1 MTTFAEIIS
10 NVEKK
15 NDLQRQVLAQSIQ
28 PFFAAMQAQAN
39 YKEQK
44 KRADAEMAE
53 RNAKYYND
61 QQELSKTG
69 VPTPNMS
76 VNVQDQYWQ
85 KQYSEKTRKDGLRN
99 QIQQLGM
106 EDQYNLFM
114 KNNPNADIDTAWSV
128 VSKFVD
134 AETIDKSAKTLGTEG
149 YKMYQTILAK
159 TKDPATALADTKN
172 AMAEKEAQAKYQQD
186 LALIYARKDGDGGTP
201 EPKPATPTQV
211 ANTTTDL
218 EKARFELRQYEK
230 SGYTEGNGD
239 KALNVKINGSSAKYS
254 NGWSEKGGMWYDQN
268 GKAVKPNKNGE
279 YDEKVSP
286 IIKSMVALRNKA
298 QAYND
303 KLRFNI
309 KQAKT
314 KQNIVAPVEGSP
326 TTTNNSTL
334 DDLLGDY

>member
-1 MTTFAEIIS
+1 MTTFAEIIG

-15 NDLQRQVLAQSIQ
+15 NNLQRQVLAQSIQ
-28 PFFAAMQAQAN
+28 PFFAAMQAQAV
-39 YKEQK
+39 YREQK
-44 KRADAEMAE
+44 KRADAEMAQ
-53 RNAKYYND
+53 RNTEYYNA
-61 QQELSKTG
+61 QQKLTETG
-69 VPTPNMS
+69 VPTPDMPIPI
-76 VNVQDQYWQ
+76 QEQYFQ
-85 KQYSEKTRKDGLRN
+85 KLYTEKTRKEQRLN
-99 QIQQLGM
+99 MIQQLGM

-172 AMAEKEAQAKYQQD
+172 AMAEKEAQAKYKQD
-186 LALIYARKDGDGGTP
+186 LALIYARNAGSGGTP
-201 EPKPATPTQV
+201 EPKPATRPQMADTQLGL
-211 ANTTTDL
+211 AD
-218 EKARFELRQYEK
+218 ARFQLKQYERN
-230 SGYTEGNGD
+230 GYTDGESD
-239 KALNVKINGSSAKYS
+239 KALTVKINGASAKYS
-254 NGWSEKGGMWYDQN
+254 NGWSEKGGVWYDQN

-314 KQNIVAPVEGSP
+314 KQNIVAPVDGNGVDVSVV
-326 TTTNNSTL
+326 